1 MASKDYD
8 DFVTT
13 MGVIFTT
20 TAILTV
26 LFFGLYFGIAQYE
39 AGALNTW

>member
-13 MGVIFTT
+13 MGIIFSVTT
-20 TAILTV
+20 VLSVLLFV
-26 LFFGLYFGIAQYE
+26 LFFGLAQYE
-39 AGALNTW
+39 AGV